1 MIHRQIAPY
10 HIQYN
15 KHPTTGGMFALKID
29 FTPSYDEVKPKVAF
43 TTIPYHPNIDAR
55 SGEPC
60 LDILMSETSW
70 RPGLSLQTVLVMIQ
84 ALLAHPVIENAVNVE
99 AAEVFLNMPDLYEH
113 IARQCVAAS
122 LRVHDGLAPFE
133 DFDQGKADIEA
144 ALKRVDVQPYTPTP
158 RQPRKPPVISFDSY
172 FDSWSKLAT
181 TQNTVKFRPRQPVQ
195 IHAPAPPHVKSASSV
210 VSQTT
215 PRQTFATIPV
225 VQRETSATSAPIP
238 APESARQSLLFE
250 QMSEPLP
257 TTVDSRPDTVDELD
271 GEADE
276 LCDWTKTLPE
286 DSEQAN

>member
-1 MIHRQIAPY
+1 
-10 HIQYN
+10 
-15 KHPTTGGMFALKID
+15 MFALKID
-29 FTPSYDEVKPKVAF
+29 FSPSYDEVKPKVAF

-84 ALLAHPVIENAVNVE
+84 ALLAHPVVENAVNAE
-99 AAEVFLNMPDLYEH
+99 AAEVYLNMPDLYEH

-133 DFDQGKADIEA
+133 DFDQGKAEIEA
-144 ALKRVDVQPYTPTP
+144 ALKRVDVQPYTPTH
-158 RQPRKPPVISFDSY
+158 RQPRKAPVISFDSY

-181 TQNTVKFRPRQPVQ
+181 TQNTVKFRQRKPVQ
-195 IHAPAPPHVKSASSV
+195 SHAPAPHAKSAPHIH
-210 VSQTT
+210 QGT
-215 PRQTFATIPV
+215 PRHLSATIPA
-225 VQRETSATSAPIP
+225 VQADISAPATPIS
-238 APESARQSLLFE
+238 APESTRQSLQLE
-250 QMSEPLP
+250 RKSEPLLP
-257 TTVDSRPDTVDELD
+257 TTESTANSRPGTVDDLD

-286 DSEQAN
+286 DEEQAN